1 MRTLNGK
8 ILIDDKGNLNE
19 QTWLDNCIAVG
30 ELLAELYSDE
40 EGADD
45 EKSV

>member
-1 MRTLNGK
+1 MVRTLNGE
-8 ILIDDKGNLNE
+8 ILIDEKGGLNE
-19 QTWLDNCIAVG
+19 QIWLNSCIAVG

-45 EKSV
+45 E

>member
-8 ILIDDKGNLNE
+8 ILIDGNGNLNE
-19 QTWLDNCIAVG
+19 QTWFDNCIAVG

-40 EGADD
+40 EEGAAD
-45 EKSV
+45 EID